1 MAFRHGADGADVTLL
16 FPAALTEG
24 RVRIAG
30 GVLQPLARSLRAELD
45 LVGAGEIELP
55 REKARLTRGGGRC
68 PTHGVLLT
76 FDPSN
81 PRRHE
86 CPACHVVFTG
96 EDHYRWWIMN
106 RQLWLAERAVHGATL
121 AVVTGDASAGE
132 VAARILSACAAQYL
146 NYPNEDNVLGPT
158 RPFFSTYLESIW
170 TLQLAVALDLLEGAA
185 MLSPSVAGAVRDR
198 VLAPS
203 VELIASYDEGSSNR
217 QVWNNAAMLACGVL
231 LDRRALVDRAVDGR
245 SGLLAHLEGGLLAD
259 GSWYEGENYHQFAH
273 RGLWYGVTML
283 EQQGRRLPPSLLARF
298 HDAFALPFLTAL
310 PDLTFPARR
319 DSQYGVSLRQWR
331 FAESCEL
338 GLARTDDPRLARAL
352 ATLYDGTS
360 GGAET
365 GRATSTAEAERNGPA
380 ARLGRSSLGW
390 KSLLFARAELP
401 AAGEGGATSVHL
413 EHQGF
418 AVFRRDHGRTYV
430 ALDYGHPGGGHGH
443 PDRLNLWLVVGGSR
457 FLEDPGTGSYT
468 DPSLA
473 WYRSTWAHNA
483 PLVDG
488 RSQPYGGGVLRG
500 WQEKDDIGW
509 VEATFEIVPGRAHVT
524 RRLIVLDDGVIDEL
538 SCESADEVEV
548 TLPWQV
554 GWELAPDDAP
564 PTPRVV
570 PAPLDA
576 SVPLV
581 DVAFRS
587 IAQSVG
593 FRATIGG
600 DVVVGFTCSDSPF
613 VWRRV
618 RAPGPPGQAAREI
631 VLWQARGRRHRWR
644 TVLSWAPAARVECT
658 TETMA
663 VETHAGR
670 TVIASMEHGCVVVTP
685 GGAEHHLR
693 RAPISATPQPG
704 LAESGPSATPA
715 FVLAA
720 GRPFALELGAR
731 HYRRSEQ
738 PWARAGAP
746 EASLRVA
753 AGAAFVDIE
762 VSVRKADPCFAPPR
776 AANPLDNEDPDINS
790 DGVQLYL
797 EVPGANATG
806 SWILVPA
813 AEPGVRITP
822 RDLRGAVPPLAATW
836 RLTADGYQVRCR
848 FPRGAQGVGLD
859 RHFRLNVVINEI
871 SRQRERRRGQLVATG
886 ADGEWVYLRGDRE
899 DPRRMLSFE
908 IRDE

>member
-1 MAFRHGADGADVTLL
+1 MSLL
-16 FPAALTEG
+16 LPAALTEE
-24 RVRIAG
+24 RVRIARG
-30 GVLQPLARSLRAELD
+30 ALQPLARSLRADLG
-45 LVGAGEIELP
+45 LVGTGDVELP
-55 REKARLTRGGGRC
+55 PAKARLTRGGGRC

-76 FDPSN
+76 FDPAK

-86 CPACHVVFTG
+86 CPVCHVVFTG

-121 AVVTGDASAGE
+121 AVLTGDPSAGE
-132 VAARILSACAAQYL
+132 VATRILSACAAQYL
-146 NYPNEDNVLGPT
+146 AYPNQDNVLGPT

-185 MLSPSVAGAVRDR
+185 MVASSLSGAVRER
-198 VLAPS
+198 LLAPS

-283 EQQGRRLPPSLLARF
+283 EQQGRQLPPALVARF
-298 HDAFALPFLTAL
+298 HEAFALPFLTAL

-338 GLARTDDPRLARAL
+338 GLARTDDPRLATAL
-352 ATLYDGTS
+352 ATLYDGTPT
-360 GGAET
+360 GTDT
-365 GRATSTAEAERNGPA
+365 GRASSTAEAERNGPA
-380 ARLGRSSLGW
+380 ARLDRSSLGW
-390 KSLLFARAELP
+390 KSLLFARAALP
-401 AAGEGGATSVHL
+401 VAGEGGAHTVHL

-488 RSQPYGGGVLRG
+488 RSQPYGGGALRG
-500 WQEKDDIGW
+500 WREADGIGW
-509 VEATFEIVPGRAHVT
+509 VEATFELVPGRAHVT
-524 RRLIVLDDGVIDEL
+524 RRLLVLDDCVIDDL
-538 SCESADEVEV
+538 SCESADEIEL

-554 GWELAPDDAP
+554 GWTLEPGDAAPLARAA
-564 PTPRVV
+564 
-570 PAPLDA
+570 PAPFDP

-581 DVAFRS
+581 DVEHRS
-587 IAQSVG
+587 ITQPVG

-600 DVVVGFTCSDSPF
+600 DTVAGFTCGDAPF

-618 RAPGPPGQAAREI
+618 RAPGPPGQGAREI
-631 VLWQARGRRHRWR
+631 VVWQARGRRHRWR
-644 TVLSWAPAARVECT
+644 TVLSWARVPRVAFTSDAIE
-658 TETMA
+658 
-663 VETHAGR
+663 VETRAGR
-670 TVIASMEHGCVVVTP
+670 LVVEERDHGCAVVTAD
-685 GGAEHHLR
+685 GREHVLR
-693 RAPISATPQPG
+693 RAPVTAFPDDAAPEPG
-704 LAESGPSATPA
+704 TNPA

-720 GRPFALELGAR
+720 GRPFTLELGAR

-753 AGAAFVDIE
+753 AAAAFVDIE
-762 VSVRKADPCFAPPR
+762 IAVRKSDPCFAPPR
-776 AANPLDNEDPDINS
+776 DANPLDNEDPDINS

-806 SWILVPA
+806 SWILVPE
-813 AEPGVRITP
+813 AEPAVRITP
-822 RDLRGAVPPLAATW
+822 REMRGAVPPLAATW
-836 RLTADGYQVRCR
+836 RLTPDGYQVRCR